1 MPILDVE
8 IVLQPGEMLYS
19 QLATT
24 IADRVGQ
31 LLAAEPG
38 TTWVKLRGLPA
49 ENYAE
54 NEMPL
59 GSVYPVF
66 VSVLRAALPAPDR
79 LQTEI
84 AQLTEIIAQTCGR
97 PAENVHLCY
106 EPACAGRAAFGG
118 KLV

>member
-1 MPILDVE
+1 MPILDIE
-8 IVLQPGEMLYS
+8 IVLRPGERLDS
-19 QLATT
+19 QLTAA

-31 LLAAEPG
+31 LFTAEPG

-54 NEMPL
+54 NEMP
-59 GSVYPVF
+59 GRSIYPVF
-66 VSVLRAALPAPDR
+66 VSILRAALPPPDR
-79 LQTEI
+79 LQAEI
-84 AQLTEIIAQTCGR
+84 TQLAGIIAQTCGR

-106 EPACAGRAAFGG
+106 EPAGAGRVAFGG